1 MEIWRKLSIGFA
13 AGGLGAVANVLFVAA
28 MAHLGLIAAMGISFP
43 PPALPGFLYKQVAW
57 GGLWGFLLIAPVLT
71 QSWLWRG
78 LLIGLLASLGAL
90 FVFFPLHTTGDQG
103 PGVAGLNAGA
113 LTPVLVLLANSVWGL
128 VAAWWYARLA
138 K

>member
-1 MEIWRKLSIGFA
+1 MGIWRKLSNGFA
-13 AGGLGAVANVLFVAA
+13 AGSLGAVANVLFVAA

-57 GGLWGFLLIAPVLT
+57 GGLWGFLLIAPVLGR
-71 QSWLWRG
+71 SWLWRG
-78 LLIGLLASLGAL
+78 LLIGLLASVGTL
-90 FVFFPLHTTGDQG
+90 FVFFPMHTTAGQG
-103 PGVAGLNAGA
+103 PGMAGLNAGT
-113 LTPVLVLLANSVWGL
+113 LTPVLVLLANWVWGL